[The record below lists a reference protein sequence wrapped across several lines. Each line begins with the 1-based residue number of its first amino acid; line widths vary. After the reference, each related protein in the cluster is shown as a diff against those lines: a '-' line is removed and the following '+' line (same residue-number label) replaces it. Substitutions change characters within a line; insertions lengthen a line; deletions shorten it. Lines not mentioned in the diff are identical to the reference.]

1 MQTIDQDHN
10 QNLFLS
16 SSTHHSP
23 PSPPAPYYLSPL
35 PVRFPAS
42 VCFFIPF
49 FVLVFN
55 VCSPLM
61 SLPLFPVPGIISVF
75 SAVCFLTMLLCLLS
89 PLSHTLCLCISLFLP
104 PSFPP
109 ALPPLPSSNP

>member
-10 QNLFLS
+10 QNFFYLAVLIILL
-16 SSTHHSP
+16 HL
-23 PSPPAPYYLSPL
+23 PPAPYYLSPL

-61 SLPLFPVPGIISVF
+61 YLPLFPVPGIISVF